1 MLPLAL
7 TASAVLLLG
16 SASVHT
22 LSLQRRLRIHSLSQ
36 REQGADQLRSAAQA
50 FVVATRG
57 PDACLLRWPSFEWS
71 GGAQACSGSDPSRL
85 SAGVVGEMS
94 WTLLDWQPSKESAQL
109 KVQLA
114 DGRTGNF
121 RLALDPSTAF
131 VLGIG
136 EVQLQARVPQL
147 EAE

>member
-16 SASVHT
+16 SASVHS
-22 LSLQRRLRIHSLSQ
+22 LSLQKRLRFHASSQ
-36 REQGADQLRSAAQA
+36 REQGADQLRSSVQA
-50 FVVATRG
+50 FVVASRG

-94 WTLLDWQPSKESAQL
+94 WSLLDWQPSTESGQL
-109 KVQLA
+109 RLQLA
-114 DGRTGNF
+114 DGRTGHF
-121 RLALDPSTAF
+121 RLELDPLAPAL
-131 VLGIG
+131 LGIRD
-136 EVQLQARVPQL
+136 VQLQSRVPQL